1 MLQQYNKALSQ
12 VDEDTKGKTQALLE
26 LEQTRLDIL
35 SIQDQETMSSIQKN
49 TYIKEE
55 ESLKKN
61 ILKYNLLL
69 AKSEEEKIKLQKE
82 YNQYIK
88 DNQDLIYKNNKE
100 ERDNKNSFYSSR
112 IKDIQNAID
121 LSELKGNQGTE
132 SQYNA
137 MNDYIG
143 KQIELERQ
151 NYNAA
156 LIMRN
161 SADYGTSKWEKYN
174 QEIQTAQDNI
184 YSLTQAQIENNRTIL
199 KLPI

>member
-1 MLQQYNKALSQ
+1 M
-12 VDEDTKGKTQALLE
+12 
-26 LEQTRLDIL
+26 
-35 SIQDQETMSSIQKN
+35 
-49 TYIKEE
+49 
-55 ESLKKN
+55 
-61 ILKYNLLL
+61 
-69 AKSEEEKIKLQKE
+69 QKE